1 MNRELDNAIA
11 RFDGPAKVSGK
22 AMYAGDQFQ
31 PSQLYAAFVTS
42 HIPCGRVET
51 ISTAPALAKPGV
63 VRVLTAADMP
73 RVHPA
78 LQQISV
84 PPLASRFVP
93 MQENEIMHE
102 GQPVAIVLAE
112 TLEAAEEAAKL
123 VHVRYSR
130 SAFSVADTSPPAAVM
145 PEKGNYSKA
154 GPLAFAKGDTG
165 AAYAA
170 ASIKLTATYTQPS
183 RHANPLEPSAILA
196 VWNADKLTV
205 YDSVQHLPAVQGALA
220 AVFGLPATNV
230 RVISPHT
237 NGGFGAK
244 PFIWSHETLACI
256 AAKVVQRPVKLVLN
270 RQNMYSIVGP
280 QPQLTQQVSLGAS
293 AEGRLKTL
301 DPKVSNITGQTDD

>member
-1 MNRELDNAIA
+1 MNRELDTAIA

-22 AMYAGDQFQ
+22 AMYAGDQSQ

-51 ISTAPALAKPGV
+51 ISSASASAKPAV

-73 RVHPA
+73 RVHSA
-78 LQQISV
+78 LQQVSV

-123 VHVRYSR
+123 VQVRYSR
-130 SAFSVADTSPPAAVM
+130 SAFSVAETSSPAAVM

-170 ASIKLTATYTQPS
+170 AATQSTATYTQPS
-183 RHANPLEPSAILA
+183 RHANPMEPSAILA
-196 VWNADKLTV
+196 VWNGDNLTV
-205 YDSVQHLPAVQGALA
+205 YDAVQHLPAVQQAMA
-220 AVFGLPATNV
+220 ATFGLA
-230 RVISPHT
+230 
-237 NGGFGAK
+237 
-244 PFIWSHETLACI
+244 
-256 AAKVVQRPVKLVLN
+256 
-270 RQNMYSIVGP
+270 
-280 QPQLTQQVSLGAS
+280 
-293 AEGRLKTL
+293 
-301 DPKVSNITGQTDD
+301 